1 MYIWLLYVW
10 LLWYLYVW
18 LLWYKSYVPS
28 VYFQFIF
35 QYLLIGD
42 LITHHCDH
50 ILVLGFWLLEGWDL
64 QYFGPPKWCPIVMS
78 TSCSNSFFFHILSG
92 FDTMVKI
99 SCVHLGRVGVLRA
112 SSCVSALFSVTFL
125 YSFLLT
131 LSHVFDGMCWLLV
144 MTVDDKYGCLSLG
157 RSVGNGHDAMLF
169 QRTYL

>member
-50 ILVLGFWLLEGWDL
+50 IFFCLVFDPLKGGIYNILNPRSDVL
-64 QYFGPPKWCPIVMS
+64 QLWCPLHVL
-78 TSCSNSFFFHILSG
+78 TPFFFHILSG

-112 SSCVSALFSVTFL
+112 SSCVSALFSVTFFIL
-125 YSFLLT
+125 ILITFISRFWW
-131 LSHVFDGMCWLLV
+131 HVLI
-144 MTVDDKYGCLSLG
+144 
-157 RSVGNGHDAMLF
+157 VGNDC
-169 QRTYL
+169 RW